1 MSTLERIA
9 TILVENYKVPPDTLT
24 ADTLLEDIG
33 VDSIGFAELLFDIED
48 GFNIKLPDEMVEL
61 TTLGDVV
68 NYVDQVRSAAQ
79 TGSTLV

>member
-68 NYVDQVRSAAQ
+68 NYVDQVHSAAQ